1 MSPSEHRRWRGRGEW
16 GPPRRRPRWWPQN
29 EPWPPQGP
37 EAWRTLRRGFA
48 RRFIGFAAVA
58 LIVFAL
64 VIVAMTWLLSTLV
77 GQQVITGVLPVLAF
91 VIGLLI
97 LVRLVRGL
105 WRQAVPLGDLIEAAA
120 RVEAGEVGTRVEV
133 RGPNE
138 VRALARA
145 FNAMSGRLA
154 ETDAERRRLLAD
166 VSHELRTPLTVIQGN
181 VEGIADGLYPADR
194 PTLER
199 ILAETRHM
207 ERLIDDLRTLSLA
220 DAGALVLDRQPT
232 DLGALAAEVVAGFG
246 PQADAAGVTLRADA
260 PDDLPDR
267 ELDPLR
273 IRQVVTNLVANAL
286 RHTPSGGQVTV
297 VVRPV
302 DAALELEV
310 ADTGSGMDAASA
322 ARAFDR
328 FWRSGEAAG
337 AGLGLAIVRD
347 LVQAHGGEVSLES
360 APGAGTVVRC
370 RFPA

>member
-1 MSPSEHRRWRGRGEW
+1 
-16 GPPRRRPRWWPQN
+16 
-29 EPWPPQGP
+29 
-37 EAWRTLRRGFA
+37 
-48 RRFIGFAAVA
+48 
-58 LIVFAL
+58 
-64 VIVAMTWLLSTLV
+64 
-77 GQQVITGVLPVLAF
+77 
-91 VIGLLI
+91 
-97 LVRLVRGL
+97 
-105 WRQAVPLGDLIEAAA
+105 
-120 RVEAGEVGTRVEV
+120 
-133 RGPNE
+133 
-138 VRALARA
+138 
-145 FNAMSGRLA
+145 
-154 ETDAERRRLLAD
+154 
-166 VSHELRTPLTVIQGN
+166 
-181 VEGIADGLYPADR
+181 
-194 PTLER
+194 
-199 ILAETRHM
+199 
-207 ERLIDDLRTLSLA
+207 
-220 DAGALVLDRQPT
+220 
-232 DLGALAAEVVAGFG
+232 VVAGFR
-246 PQADAAGVTLRADA
+246 PQADAAGVTLQADA
-260 PDDLPDR
+260 PDDLRDL

>member
-1 MSPSEHRRWRGRGEW
+1 M
-16 GPPRRRPRWWPQN
+16 
-29 EPWPPQGP
+29 
-37 EAWRTLRRGFA
+37 
-48 RRFIGFAAVA
+48 RRFIGFAALA
-58 LIVFAL
+58 LIVLAI
-64 VIVAMTWLLSTLV
+64 VIVGMAWLLSTLV
-77 GQQVITGVLPVLAF
+77 GQQVITAVLPVLAF

-97 LVRLVRGL
+97 LVRLARGI
-105 WRQAVPLGDLIEAAA
+105 WRQAVPLGDLIEASA
-120 RVEAGEVGTRVEV
+120 RVEAGEVGTQVEV

-166 VSHELRTPLTVIQGN
+166 VSHELRTPLTVIKGN

-194 PTLER
+194 PTLEQ

-220 DAGALVLDRQPT
+220 DAGALILDRQPT
-232 DLGALAAEVVAGFG
+232 DLGALAAEVVAGFR
-246 PQADAAGVTLRADA
+246 PQADAAGVTLQADA
-260 PDDLPDR
+260 PDDIPDV

-286 RHTPSGGQVTV
+286 RHTPSGGRVTV
-297 VVRPV
+297 RLRRV

-310 ADTGSGMDAASA
+310 ADTGAGMDAASA

-328 FWRSGEAAG
+328 FWRSGDAAG

-347 LVQAHGGEVSLES
+347 LVRAHGGEVSLQS
-360 APGAGTVVRC
+360 TPGAGTVVRC
-370 RFPA
+370 RFLAAEGGPS

>member
-1 MSPSEHRRWRGRGEW
+1 
-16 GPPRRRPRWWPQN
+16 
-29 EPWPPQGP
+29 
-37 EAWRTLRRGFA
+37 
-48 RRFIGFAAVA
+48 
-58 LIVFAL
+58 
-64 VIVAMTWLLSTLV
+64 
-77 GQQVITGVLPVLAF
+77 
-91 VIGLLI
+91 
-97 LVRLVRGL
+97 
-105 WRQAVPLGDLIEAAA
+105 
-120 RVEAGEVGTRVEV
+120 
-133 RGPNE
+133 
-138 VRALARA
+138 
-145 FNAMSGRLA
+145 
-154 ETDAERRRLLAD
+154 
-166 VSHELRTPLTVIQGN
+166 
-181 VEGIADGLYPADR
+181 
-194 PTLER
+194 
-199 ILAETRHM
+199 
-207 ERLIDDLRTLSLA
+207 
-220 DAGALVLDRQPT
+220 
-232 DLGALAAEVVAGFG
+232 VVAGFG